1 MIFICLLFH
10 LIQIV
15 KKGNK
20 ILNFINLLY
29 ILIFIGSY
37 WIYVNDEFYQLKLN
51 TNELSIFSGLVF
63 IFLII
68 LATFPIRKLSNKDL
82 NIEQIKINKFFLV
95 PFNSVFL
102 FYLFIAVYV
111 NLFVNNSFSISNV
124 LNASDIRTGLD
135 FSSDIRLN
143 RSIVQQIEAKIGLFI
158 SKTSFF
164 SLFLFFVSLNDKG
177 IRAYQK
183 ILFFSYSLFGM
194 LDSLSIAGRTQAVY
208 WFIDFSFYTILFW
221 EIFSKRVKYFIS
233 TTLIISLCIGLVVNY
248 FISFSRWDSN
258 WSISNI
264 LYLGQAPYYFN
275 DLVLNFENRDIFLS
289 RVITPIQIIE
299 PFNLQQY
306 RDKVLMMNGVDIGIF
321 YFFLGDLIV
330 DLGFIG
336 TIVFLALLALLML
349 NLIINYKRQ
358 KQPYLII
365 VLISFTHILT
375 YGVFYYPFW
384 RLDMFFGTALSIFIS
399 KYLLLNDRRSSK
411 S

>member
-29 ILIFIGSY
+29 ILIFIASY

-51 TNELSIFSGLVF
+51 TNELSIFSGLIF
-63 IFLII
+63 IFFII

-102 FYLFIAVYV
+102 FYLIIAVYV

-124 LNASDIRTGLD
+124 LNASDIRTDLD

-183 ILFFSYSLFGM
+183 ILFFSYSLFGI

-233 TTLIISLCIGLVVNY
+233 TTLIISLCIGFVVNY

-330 DLGFIG
+330 DLGFTG

-358 KQPYLII
+358 KQPFLII

-399 KYLLLNDRRSSK
+399 KYLLLNDSRSSK